1 MQNDISRRTFIKST
15 AGIVPI
21 GLAAG
26 KVVAGIKSNTTSI
39 PAAENT
45 LPMIPFGKYQVSKL
59 VIGSNTVNGGSHL
72 SRFVDNSMKEY
83 FTNERILEFLGRCQ
97 KEGINL
103 FQGSSTGSNLEQCDK
118 FRKSGGSMNYICL
131 ISSQDTNAGQQ
142 IETAVKTG
150 ALGLAHHGEV
160 TDSLFKKGEID
171 RVQDCLK
178 KIRDAG
184 LLVGLSTHMP
194 AVVEYVEEKGWDL
207 DFYMTCVYER
217 HRSADELRKL
227 LGYVPLPVREV
238 YLEEDPPRMYKM
250 IKATRRTCLAFKI
263 LAAGRL
269 CNNEKLVAEAFKN
282 TFANIKPT
290 DGAIVGMF
298 TRWNDQVKEN
308 AELVRR
314 FGMST

>member
-1 MQNDISRRTFIKST
+1 MQSDISRRTFIKST

-21 GLAAG
+21 SISAAG
-26 KVVAGIKSNTTSI
+26 VVSAINSTSTSVT
-39 PAAENT
+39 ASENT
-45 LPMIPFGKYQVSKL
+45 LPMIPFGNYQVSKL

-72 SRFVDNSMKEY
+72 SRFVDYSMKEY
-83 FTNERILEFLGRCQ
+83 FTNERIQEFLGCCL

-103 FQGSSTGSNLEQCDK
+103 FQGSSTGGNLEQCDK
-118 FRKSGGSMNYICL
+118 FRKSGGSMHYICL
-131 ISSQDTNAGQQ
+131 INSLDADTGQQ
-142 IETAVKTG
+142 IETAKKMGV
-150 ALGLAHHGEV
+150 LGLAHHGEV

-171 RVQDCLK
+171 TVRDFLR

-207 DFYMTCVYER
+207 DYYMTCVYER
-217 HRSADELRKL
+217 HRSAEELRKL

-250 IKATRRTCLAFKI
+250 IQATRRTCLAFKI

-282 TFANIKPT
+282 TFINIKPT
-290 DGAIVGMF
+290 DGVIVGMF
-298 TRWNDQVKEN
+298 PRWTDQVKEN
-308 AELVRR
+308 AELVRKY
-314 FGMST
+314 GV